1 MDKRKK
7 WLLAGCIVVTGVTAV
22 LWLKLN
28 APALDL
34 AVVTA
39 IISSYKDFPVDEK
52 TIVFGEVG
60 LAGEV
65 RGVSMAA
72 QCIQEAKKLGFQ
84 RCILPKVNMT
94 GVDKEE
100 IELTGISNL
109 RELMGKL

>member
-1 MDKRKK
+1 MITSGRM
-7 WLLAGCIVVTGVTAV
+7 
-22 LWLKLN
+22 
-28 APALDL
+28 
-34 AVVTA
+34 
-39 IISSYKDFPVDEK
+39 PVDEK

-72 QCIQEAKKLGFQ
+72 QCVQEAKKLGFR

-94 GVDKEE
+94 GVDKDE